1 MMDTLGKEPLE
12 LKAPGQ
18 YEIRVNKE
26 RFPGEVQI
34 FVADSMEYLN
44 FKEPLLSSNAEKV
57 LVEVGI
63 SDRPYFKLVSEKGEH
78 VFFAER
84 AIRFEGG
91 VNFRD
96 LGGYE
101 TSDNRAIR
109 WGKLYRSGHLSN
121 FTENDKVKFE
131 SLQIRAICDFRVDDE
146 RAKESAQLPGNPLFF
161 GSPIMPGLGHDR
173 YFHDLFRSVA
183 DAHEVIEAMHKLMI
197 NLVSNADSNYLN
209 LFEALLSVKDGSFL
223 MNCSAGKE
231 RTGVGAALLMLAL
244 GVSKEEVKRDF
255 LLSKRYFPYE
265 KELDR
270 IYEKYELDPENP
282 KSRALI
288 EPLLV
293 TRESYIDCV
302 LDYIL
307 ANFGT
312 FERFIVEKLQ
322 LDGHSIEQL
331 RNTYTTPISF
341 SP

>member
-18 YEIRVNKE
+18 YEIHVNKE

-34 FVADSMEYLN
+34 FVADSMEYLDC
-44 FKEPLLSSNAEKV
+44 KEPLLSSDAEKI
-57 LVEVGI
+57 LVEVEILG
-63 SDRPYFKLVSEKGEH
+63 RPYFKLLSGRGAH
-78 VFFAER
+78 LFLAER

-101 TSDNRAIR
+101 TCDNRAIR

-121 FTENDKVKFE
+121 LTENDKVNFE

-146 RAKESAQLPGNPLFF
+146 KAKESAQLPGNPKVFH
-161 GSPIMPGLGHDR
+161 SPIMPGLGHER
-173 YFHDLFRSVA
+173 YFHELFKSAA
-183 DAHEVIEAMHKLMI
+183 DVDEVLDAMHKLMI

-209 LFEALLSVKDGSFL
+209 LFEALLSARRGNFL

-231 RTGVGAALLMLAL
+231 RTGVGVALLMLAL
-244 GVSKEEVKRDF
+244 GVSKEDVKVDF

-307 ANFGT
+307 TNFVT
-312 FERFIVEKLQ
+312 FERFLTEKLQ
-322 LDGHSIEQL
+322 LDADTIKDL
-331 RNTYTTPISF
+331 RDTYTISMNF
-341 SP
+341 SR